1 MEVVVPSILN
11 TAFICLARIWIDMFK
26 QILLAIVASVI
37 ILAASI
43 TPNLVYA
50 TSLTD
55 MFCAAYRLGLA
66 QSPQQSVMCG
76 LLGSGQLLSQ
86 YQQNQQQGVNQN
98 PCPSGTQLVGL
109 QCQVINGLN
118 SAATTA
124 QLCQTQNAVLTPAVA
139 NIVPASRAAKRGTVV
154 TLSGITS
161 TPSTVSTGFQS
172 SATCST
178 ATGVI
183 TTYNWLQTSGVPVT
197 LSGLNTPT
205 ISFATPTNATTLV
218 FSLHITDSNQVTSN
232 QATATVQ
239 VP

>member
-1 MEVVVPSILN
+1 
-11 TAFICLARIWIDMFK
+11 
-26 QILLAIVASVI
+26 
-37 ILAASI
+37 
-43 TPNLVYA
+43 
-50 TSLTD
+50 

-98 PCPSGTQLVGL
+98 PCPSG
-109 QCQVINGLN
+109 
-118 SAATTA
+118 
-124 QLCQTQNAVLTPAVA
+124 
-139 NIVPASRAAKRGTVV
+139 
-154 TLSGITS
+154 

-218 FSLHITDSNQVTSN
+218 FSLQITDSNQVTSN

>member
-1 MEVVVPSILN
+1 MEV
-11 TAFICLARIWIDMFK
+11 FQHCLYLSQRTWIDMFK
-26 QILLAIVASVI
+26 QILLAIAASVI
-37 ILAASI
+37 IIAASI

-118 SAATTA
+118 SPDYDGSIMSNTECGFNPSC
-124 QLCQTQNAVLTPAVA
+124 CQYCPCFEY
-139 NIVPASRAAKRGTVV
+139 S
-154 TLSGITS
+154 
-161 TPSTVSTGFQS
+161 
-172 SATCST
+172 
-178 ATGVI
+178 
-183 TTYNWLQTSGVPVT
+183 
-197 LSGLNTPT
+197 
-205 ISFATPTNATTLV
+205 
-218 FSLHITDSNQVTSN
+218 
-232 QATATVQ
+232 
-239 VP
+239 